1 MCACASGVMVVY
13 CCYWFTGVRYA
24 VMQVCELGIGKLQ
37 YIAVAR
43 FQCMLDVQALY
54 IAVSVPLRL
63 SFPTMLPV
71 HMAFFDLAVDAL
83 TPVHI

>member
-1 MCACASGVMVVY
+1 
-13 CCYWFTGVRYA
+13 
-24 VMQVCELGIGKLQ
+24 
-37 YIAVAR
+37 
-43 FQCMLDVQALY
+43 MLDVQALY

-83 TPVHI
+83 TPVRI